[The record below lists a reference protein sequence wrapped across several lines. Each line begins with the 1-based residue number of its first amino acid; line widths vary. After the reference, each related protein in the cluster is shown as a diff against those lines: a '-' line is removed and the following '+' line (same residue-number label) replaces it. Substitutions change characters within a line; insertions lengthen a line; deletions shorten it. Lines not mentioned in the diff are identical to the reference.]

1 MVKGKDR
8 CEAQLIRRVVRWL
21 GSPATGTA
29 WWSRV
34 TRAAESRDDRWKTEV
49 RWGMELLPSALAG
62 ERKVACMARG
72 SPSWLRGRVGG
83 PRKWEAK
90 QATVAGQHRRARL
103 GRAVVKQR

>member
-49 RWGMELLPSALAG
+49 RWGMELLPSAQAG

-72 SPSWLRGRVGG
+72 SPSWLRGRGRWPAEVGG
-83 PRKWEAK
+83 
-90 QATVAGQHRRARL
+90 QAGDG
-103 GRAVVKQR
+103 GRATQARAAWACCG